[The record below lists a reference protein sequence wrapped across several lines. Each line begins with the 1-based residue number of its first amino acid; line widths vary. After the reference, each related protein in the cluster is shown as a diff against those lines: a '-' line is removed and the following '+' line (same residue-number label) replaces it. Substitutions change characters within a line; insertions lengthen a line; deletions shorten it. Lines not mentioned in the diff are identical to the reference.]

1 MSEFCFTNLIKEPTC
16 YKNADKPTSIDHIL
30 RNHTRCFQHFSIYET
45 GLSDLRELTFTVL
58 KMFYAKQKPRITKYR
73 GYKNFNSINFRMD
86 LLKQLS
92 LSKLQKGDFDK
103 FKVVVNN
110 LLESQAPMKENYVT
124 RKQAPFINKSVRK
137 VILVRAQ
144 LLNKF
149 RTENSF
155 INKLAYK
162 RQRNFLLHLL
172 IIQKRTFIISLT

>member
-1 MSEFCFTNLIKEPTC
+1 
-16 YKNADKPTSIDHIL
+16 
-30 RNHTRCFQHFSIYET
+30 
-45 GLSDLRELTFTVL
+45 
-58 KMFYAKQKPRITKYR
+58 
-73 GYKNFNSINFRMD
+73 
-86 LLKQLS
+86 
-92 LSKLQKGDFDK
+92 
-103 FKVVVNN
+103 
-110 LLESQAPMKENYVT
+110 MKENYVT
-124 RKQAPFINKSVRK
+124 RKQAPFMNKTVRK